1 MRMSRLLPRHARLR
15 RLTIALA
22 KAAGDARGVA
32 AVEFALLLPVMLT
45 LYIGAVEVTQ
55 ALTADRKIVLLTR
68 TVGDLTTQSSR
79 VAPADLEAILNAAT
93 AVLAPLSAT
102 SAKVRLTSVAITAS
116 GSADPKV
123 PNKASVCWSYQ
134 RNWTTWSS
142 GTLLDTNLLPTA
154 LRGDPGTSLIMAEV
168 QYPYKPVIGYVL
180 TGTMTLSEKIFMR
193 PRVSPY
199 VERSDLAN
207 SGVPAN
213 STSPCT

>member
-1 MRMSRLLPRHARLR
+1 MRSSRTHLSGRILRGIADRLGA
-15 RLTIALA
+15 ILA
-22 KAAGDARGVA
+22 DPRGVA

-55 ALTADRKIVLLTR
+55 ALSADRKIVLLTR

-79 VAPADLEAILNAAT
+79 VAAADLETILNAAT
-93 AVLAPLSAT
+93 AVLAPMSAS
-102 SAKVRLTSVAITAS
+102 SAKIRLTSVAIS
-116 GSADPKV
+116 GSGSSDPKV

-134 RNWTTWSS
+134 RNWTTWAS
-142 GTLLDTNLLPTA
+142 GTQLDTKMLPA
-154 LRGDPGTSLIMAEV
+154 GLRSEVGTSLVMAEV

-180 TGTMTLSEKIFMR
+180 TGTMSLSEKLFMR

-213 STSPCT
+213 ATSPCT